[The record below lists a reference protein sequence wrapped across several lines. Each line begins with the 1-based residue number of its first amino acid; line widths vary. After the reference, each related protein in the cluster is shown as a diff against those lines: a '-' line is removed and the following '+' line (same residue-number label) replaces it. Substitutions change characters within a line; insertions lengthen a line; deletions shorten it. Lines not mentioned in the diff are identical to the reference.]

1 MDFNLNQNRSN
12 FSIWEKIIEN
22 INTYKDEK
30 GNHRIANYIRSL
42 SLNLE
47 KYEIKDAIK
56 FTNDHYK
63 QKWGKDKLILLK

>member
-1 MDFNLNQNRSN
+1 MDFNPKTNKVTFNMG
-12 FSIWEKIIEN
+12 KIIEN

-47 KYEIKDAIK
+47 KYEIKDAIN

-63 QKWGKDKLILLK
+63 QNEEKIN

>member
-1 MDFNLNQNRSN
+1 M
-12 FSIWEKIIEN
+12 EKLLKS
-22 INTYKDEK
+22 NTYKDEK

-47 KYEIKDAIK
+47 KYEIKDAIN

-63 QKWGKDKLILLK
+63 QNGEKIN